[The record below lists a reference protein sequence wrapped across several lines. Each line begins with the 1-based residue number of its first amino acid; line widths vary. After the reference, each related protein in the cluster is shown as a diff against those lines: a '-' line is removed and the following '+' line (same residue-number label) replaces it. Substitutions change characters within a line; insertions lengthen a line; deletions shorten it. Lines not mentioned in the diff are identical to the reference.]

1 MEYYFNLAKS
11 GTRPASYFN
20 ESLVDPPSMFHLST
34 RLLSC
39 NYKESAVLD
48 SHNYSKRS
56 FLSLIFLIPVFSF
69 TYLIPVAV
77 AQNETLSVS
86 IVPGSSSP
94 FNGYVPNDVTVSSNT
109 SVSWTNQD
117 TSSHT
122 ITSGDF
128 TTGPSGQF
136 DSGLLNTRAT
146 FTHQFTTPGVYSYY
160 CTIFP
165 FMSGI
170 VNVTAP

>member
-1 MEYYFNLAKS
+1 MFS
-11 GTRPASYFN
+11 VT
-20 ESLVDPPSMFHLST
+20 SMFQVTLS
-34 RLLSC
+34 
-39 NYKESAVLD
+39 
-48 SHNYSKRS
+48 
-56 FLSLIFLIPVFSF
+56 
-69 TYLIPVAV
+69 
-77 AQNETLSVS
+77 QNETSSVA

-94 FNGYVPNDVTVSSNT
+94 FNGQFYIPKVIDVSPNS

-122 ITSGDF
+122 VTSGDF

-136 DSGLLNTRAT
+136 DSGLLNTGAT
-146 FTHQFTTPGVYSYY
+146 FTHQFNVPGVYSYY

-165 FMSGI
+165 FMSGV

>member
-1 MEYYFNLAKS
+1 VYHFFQPTKFLLFRS
-11 GTRPASYFN
+11 
-20 ESLVDPPSMFHLST
+20 ST
-34 RLLSC
+34 RLLSS
-39 NYKESAVLD
+39 NQGD
-48 SHNYSKRS
+48 SHALNSYIKKGRS
-56 FLSLIFLIPVFSF
+56 SLRSLIFLMPMFLMTSLF
-69 TYLIPVAV
+69 PVAL
-77 AQNETLSVS
+77 AQNETLSVT

-94 FNGYVPNDVTVSSNT
+94 FNGQFYVPNAVTVSPTT
-109 SVSWTNQD
+109 SISWTNQD

-136 DSGLLNTRAT
+136 DSGLLNTGTT
-146 FTHQFTTPGVYSYY
+146 FTHQFTTQGVYTYY

-165 FMSGI
+165 FMSGV

>member
-1 MEYYFNLAKS
+1 LN
-11 GTRPASYFN
+11 SYIK
-20 ESLVDPPSMFHLST
+20 ERRSL
-34 RLLSC
+34 LL
-39 NYKESAVLD
+39 
-48 SHNYSKRS
+48 
-56 FLSLIFLIPVFSF
+56 FLILLLPIFSVTF
-69 TYLIPVAV
+69 LFQAAL
-77 AQNETLSVS
+77 AQNETLSVA

-94 FNGYVPNDVTVSSNT
+94 FNGQFYVPNVVTVFPNSSI
-109 SVSWTNQD
+109 SWTNQD

-136 DSGLLNTRAT
+136 DSGLLNTGAT
-146 FTHQFTTPGVYSYY
+146 FTHQFTAPGVYTYY

-165 FMSGI
+165 FMSGV

>member
-1 MEYYFNLAKS
+1 MN
-11 GTRPASYFN
+11 SYI
-20 ESLVDPPSMFHLST
+20 EKR
-34 RLLSC
+34 RLL
-39 NYKESAVLD
+39 L
-48 SHNYSKRS
+48 
-56 FLSLIFLIPVFSF
+56 LFLILLPMFSVTF
-69 TYLIPVAV
+69 MLQVALS
-77 AQNETLSVS
+77 QNETLSVA

-94 FNGYVPNDVTVSSNT
+94 FNGQFYIPNVIDVSPNS

-122 ITSGDF
+122 VTSGDF

-136 DSGLLNTRAT
+136 DSGLLNTGAT
-146 FTHQFTTPGVYSYY
+146 FTHQFTAPGVYTYY

-165 FMSGI
+165 FMSGV

>member
-1 MEYYFNLAKS
+1 MN
-11 GTRPASYFN
+11 SYIKKGR
-20 ESLVDPPSMFHLST
+20 SLL
-34 RLLSC
+34 R
-39 NYKESAVLD
+39 
-48 SHNYSKRS
+48 
-56 FLSLIFLIPVFSF
+56 SLIFLLPMFLMTSLF
-69 TYLIPVAV
+69 PVAL
-77 AQNETLSVS
+77 AQNETLSVA

-94 FNGYVPNDVTVSSNT
+94 FNGQFYLPNTITVSPNS
-109 SVSWTNQD
+109 SVSWVNQD

-136 DSGLLNTRAT
+136 DSGLLNTGAT
-146 FTHQFTTPGVYSYY
+146 FTHQFTAPGFYTYY

-165 FMSGI
+165 FMSGV

>member
-1 MEYYFNLAKS
+1 MFLV
-11 GTRPASYFN
+11 T
-20 ESLVDPPSMFHLST
+20 SLFQVALS
-34 RLLSC
+34 
-39 NYKESAVLD
+39 
-48 SHNYSKRS
+48 
-56 FLSLIFLIPVFSF
+56 
-69 TYLIPVAV
+69 
-77 AQNETLSVS
+77 QNETSIA

-94 FNGYVPNDVTVSSNT
+94 FNGQFYVPNAVTASPNA

-136 DSGLLNTRAT
+136 DSGLLNTGAT
-146 FTHQFTTPGVYSYY
+146 FTHQLATPGVYTYY

-165 FMSGI
+165 FMSGV

>member
-1 MEYYFNLAKS
+1 LN
-11 GTRPASYFN
+11 SYIKKGR
-20 ESLVDPPSMFHLST
+20 SLL
-34 RLLSC
+34 R
-39 NYKESAVLD
+39 
-48 SHNYSKRS
+48 
-56 FLSLIFLIPVFSF
+56 SLIFLLAMFLMTSLF
-69 TYLIPVAV
+69 PVAL
-77 AQNETLSVS
+77 AQNETLSVA

-94 FNGYVPNDVTVSSNT
+94 FNGQFYLPNTITVSPNS
-109 SVSWTNQD
+109 SVSWVNQD

-136 DSGLLNTRAT
+136 DSGLLNTGTT
-146 FTHQFTTPGVYSYY
+146 FTHQFTAPGVYTYY

-165 FMSGI
+165 FMSGV

>member
-1 MEYYFNLAKS
+1 MN
-11 GTRPASYFN
+11 SYIKKRR
-20 ESLVDPPSMFHLST
+20 SLL
-34 RLLSC
+34 R
-39 NYKESAVLD
+39 
-48 SHNYSKRS
+48 
-56 FLSLIFLIPVFSF
+56 SLIFLLPMF
-69 TYLIPVAV
+69 LVASLFQV
-77 AQNETLSVS
+77 ALAQNETLSVA

-94 FNGYVPNDVTVSSNT
+94 FNGQFYVPNAVTVSPNS
-109 SVSWTNQD
+109 SVNWVNQD

-136 DSGLLNTRAT
+136 DSGLLNTGAT
-146 FTHQFTTPGVYSYY
+146 FTHQFATPGVYSYY

-165 FMSGI
+165 FMSGV

>member
-1 MEYYFNLAKS
+1 LN
-11 GTRPASYFN
+11 SYI
-20 ESLVDPPSMFHLST
+20 EKR
-34 RLLSC
+34 RLL
-39 NYKESAVLD
+39 LL
-48 SHNYSKRS
+48 
-56 FLSLIFLIPVFSF
+56 FLIFLLPMFLMTSLF
-69 TYLIPVAV
+69 PVAL
-77 AQNETLSVS
+77 AQNETLSIA

-94 FNGYVPNDVTVSSNT
+94 FNGQFYVPNVIDVSPNS

-122 ITSGDF
+122 VTSGDF

-136 DSGLLNTRAT
+136 DSGLLNTGAT
-146 FTHQFTTPGVYSYY
+146 FTHQFTAPGVYTYY

-165 FMSGI
+165 FMSGV

>member
-1 MEYYFNLAKS
+1 LN
-11 GTRPASYFN
+11 SYI
-20 ESLVDPPSMFHLST
+20 EKR
-34 RLLSC
+34 RLL
-39 NYKESAVLD
+39 LL
-48 SHNYSKRS
+48 
-56 FLSLIFLIPVFSF
+56 FLIFLLPMFSVTF
-69 TYLIPVAV
+69 LFQLASS
-77 AQNETLSVS
+77 QNETLSVA

-94 FNGYVPNDVTVSSNT
+94 FNGRFYVPNAVTVSNNT

-136 DSGLLNTRAT
+136 DSGLLNTGAV
-146 FTHQFTTPGVYSYY
+146 FTHQFATPGVYAYY

-165 FMSGI
+165 FMSGV
-170 VNVTAP
+170 VNVTSP

>member
-1 MEYYFNLAKS
+1 MFS
-11 GTRPASYFN
+11 VT
-20 ESLVDPPSMFHLST
+20 SLLEIA
-34 RLLSC
+34 L
-39 NYKESAVLD
+39 
-48 SHNYSKRS
+48 
-56 FLSLIFLIPVFSF
+56 
-69 TYLIPVAV
+69 
-77 AQNETLSVS
+77 AQNETLSVA

-94 FNGYVPNDVTVSSNT
+94 FNGQFYVSNVVNVSPNS

-136 DSGLLNTRAT
+136 DSGLLNTGAT
-146 FTHQFTTPGVYSYY
+146 FSHQFATPGVYTYY

-165 FMSGI
+165 FMSGV

>member
-1 MEYYFNLAKS
+1 MN
-11 GTRPASYFN
+11 SYIKKGR
-20 ESLVDPPSMFHLST
+20 SL
-34 RLLSC
+34 LL
-39 NYKESAVLD
+39 
-48 SHNYSKRS
+48 
-56 FLSLIFLIPVFSF
+56 FLIFLLPMFSVTSLF
-69 TYLIPVAV
+69 QVALS
-77 AQNETLSVS
+77 QNETLSVA

-94 FNGYVPNDVTVSSNT
+94 FNGQFYVPNAVTVSPNS

-136 DSGLLNTRAT
+136 DSGLLNTGAT
-146 FTHQFTTPGVYSYY
+146 FTHQFTTPGVYTYY

-165 FMSGI
+165 FMSGV

>member
-1 MEYYFNLAKS
+1 LNTYIKE
-11 GTRPASYFN
+11 RR
-20 ESLVDPPSMFHLST
+20 SLVQ
-34 RLLSC
+34 
-39 NYKESAVLD
+39 
-48 SHNYSKRS
+48 
-56 FLSLIFLIPVFSF
+56 FLILLLPMFSV
-69 TYLIPVAV
+69 TSLLQVV
-77 AQNETLSVS
+77 SSQNETSSVS

-94 FNGYVPNDVTVSSNT
+94 FNGQFYVPNAVTVSPNT

-136 DSGLLNTRAT
+136 DSGLLNTGAT
-146 FTHQFTTPGVYSYY
+146 FKHQFTAPGVYTYY

-165 FMSGI
+165 FMSGV

>member
-1 MEYYFNLAKS
+1 LN
-11 GTRPASYFN
+11 SYI
-20 ESLVDPPSMFHLST
+20 EKR
-34 RLLSC
+34 RLL
-39 NYKESAVLD
+39 LL
-48 SHNYSKRS
+48 
-56 FLSLIFLIPVFSF
+56 FLIFLLPMFLMTSLF
-69 TYLIPVAV
+69 PVAL
-77 AQNETLSVS
+77 AQNETLSVA

-94 FNGYVPNDVTVSSNT
+94 FNGQFYVPNVIDVSPNS

-122 ITSGDF
+122 VTSGDF

-136 DSGLLNTRAT
+136 DSGLLNTGAT
-146 FTHQFTTPGVYSYY
+146 FTHQFTAPGVYTYY

-165 FMSGI
+165 FMSGV

>member
-1 MEYYFNLAKS
+1 MN
-11 GTRPASYFN
+11 SYIK
-20 ESLVDPPSMFHLST
+20 ERRSLLQ
-34 RLLSC
+34 
-39 NYKESAVLD
+39 
-48 SHNYSKRS
+48 
-56 FLSLIFLIPVFSF
+56 FLILLLPMFSV
-69 TYLIPVAV
+69 TSLLQVV
-77 AQNETLSVS
+77 SSQNETSSVV

-94 FNGYVPNDVTVSSNT
+94 FNGQFYVPNAVTVSPNS
-109 SVSWTNQD
+109 SVSWTNHD

-136 DSGLLNTRAT
+136 DSGLLNTGAT
-146 FTHQFTTPGVYSYY
+146 FTHQFATPGVYSYY

-165 FMSGI
+165 FMSGV

>member
-1 MEYYFNLAKS
+1 MN
-11 GTRPASYFN
+11 SYI
-20 ESLVDPPSMFHLST
+20 EKR
-34 RLLSC
+34 RLL
-39 NYKESAVLD
+39 LL
-48 SHNYSKRS
+48 
-56 FLSLIFLIPVFSF
+56 FLIFLLPMFLMTSLF
-69 TYLIPVAV
+69 PVAL
-77 AQNETLSVS
+77 AQNETLSIA

-94 FNGYVPNDVTVSSNT
+94 FNGQFYVPNVIDVSPNS

-122 ITSGDF
+122 VTSGDF

-136 DSGLLNTRAT
+136 DSGLLNTGAT
-146 FTHQFTTPGVYSYY
+146 FTHQFTAPGVYTYY

-165 FMSGI
+165 FMSGV

>member
-1 MEYYFNLAKS
+1 MFLM
-11 GTRPASYFN
+11 T
-20 ESLVDPPSMFHLST
+20 SLF
-34 RLLSC
+34 
-39 NYKESAVLD
+39 
-48 SHNYSKRS
+48 
-56 FLSLIFLIPVFSF
+56 
-69 TYLIPVAV
+69 PVAL
-77 AQNETLSVS
+77 AQNETLSVA

-94 FNGYVPNDVTVSSNT
+94 FNGQFYVPNTITVLANS
-109 SVSWTNQD
+109 SVSWVNQD

-136 DSGLLNTRAT
+136 DSGLLNTGTT
-146 FTHQFTTPGVYSYY
+146 FTHQFTAPGVYTYY

-165 FMSGI
+165 FMSGV